1 MSEIPPKVL
10 RAISRGEM
18 EAVSLVE
25 MLAADMRVLMGTID
39 PTLAKSLAAELDPA
53 KPFIARMQVA
63 GHALAAAYPK
73 RLSEFATHRSDIVRG
88 WAAYMVAK
96 KAGNDV
102 GKALKAIMPLADD
115 PHSGVREWAWI
126 AVRPQVGADV
136 TRALALLKPWSER
149 SEPNLRRFAS
159 EVTRP
164 RGVWCA
170 HIDVL
175 KQDPSPA
182 LELLTNLNADA
193 SVYVQNS
200 VGNWLNDASKTN
212 AAWVRTVCAK
222 WQRESESPFTVK
234 ICRRALRTLV
244 KASEGGDRPKRGA

>member
-1 MSEIPPKVL
+1 MRRGARRMSEIPPKVL
-10 RAISRGEM
+10 RSISRGEM

-25 MLAADMRVLMGTID
+25 MLAVDMRVLMGTID
-39 PTLAKSLAAELDPA
+39 AALAKSLADELDPA
-53 KPFIARMQVA
+53 KPFIGRMKVA

-73 RLSEFATHRSDIVRG
+73 RLNEFSTHRSDIVRG

-96 KAGNDV
+96 KAGDDV

-136 TRALALLKPWSER
+136 SRSLALLTPWSKR

-170 HIDVL
+170 HIDSL

-182 LELLTNLNADA
+182 LELLTNLNADT

-212 AAWVRTVCAK
+212 AAWVREVCDRWK
-222 WQRESESPFTVK
+222 RGVPESAATRR
-234 ICRRALRTLV
+234 ICSRALRTLN
-244 KASEGGDRPKRGA
+244 KDE